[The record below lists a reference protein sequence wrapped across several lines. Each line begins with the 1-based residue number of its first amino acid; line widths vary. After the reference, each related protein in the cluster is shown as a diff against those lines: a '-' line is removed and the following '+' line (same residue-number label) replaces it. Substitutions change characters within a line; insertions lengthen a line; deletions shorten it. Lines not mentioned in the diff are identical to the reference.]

1 MADFSLTPSGY
12 GNNYTGMLTRSIVF
26 SGALLVFLAASGMTI
41 ASIVIPNWI
50 AFDGRT
56 VSEVQLKSLP
66 ALTYLE
72 PRHIDTL

>member
-1 MADFSLTPSGY
+1 MADFSLMPSGY

-26 SGALLVFLAASGMTI
+26 SGALLVFLAASGMTV

-56 VSEVQLKSLP
+56 V
-66 ALTYLE
+66 
-72 PRHIDTL
+72 R